1 MTPFSEFATHVK
13 VGKEDAPTTTTT
25 VESTILRSMTALGSS
40 SPRVS
45 DDGKSYINDSNN
57 ENENKNANQVLLI
70 VEDGIYETDNETET
84 DGSSSNAK
92 TIARQ
97 LKDHPPGSPMT
108 PRQLLYLGCIWYL
121 SADHHQKNQEHEE
134 RTDMNVKPLR
144 LSLSDA
150 TMTLHEGDYLRIH
163 HTPRRFPMVY
173 EVDWSFPN
181 NACNTTTNNNSN
193 SNNNNKIDALPAVV
207 QQQGPGYCIID
218 KPPIIPVHA
227 TVDNAVENAAHQLF
241 LALEQQQQQNLTAF
255 KRYQTHDDTNVTRA
269 HLPQQQQQQQRPQQ
283 RQQQQQQQQYRDQE
297 DPPYLAAVQRLDVNT
312 SGLMVMG
319 TSPEFAAYFSQLLR
333 RKTAAIDVHGGSS
346 SNSSSG
352 VITIRRNTTS
362 SSTGPTIE
370 KGYKCLVCVQPDE
383 QSGESVLE
391 AWKRLSNLQR
401 PKPPPSSSPSINSST
416 NSNNTIIIRHF
427 LQASGKAPKLFVDKI
442 PEDDADSKWYECLM
456 EITNVGDP
464 FPLYATNEDDKTP
477 SLASELW
484 PKVGGSNNSRIPPT
498 SKAVVEVHVSLLTG
512 RTHQIRGQLSK
523 LGFPIVGDEQYGGAM
538 PLEGSPRVEQ
548 HEQEEEL
555 AAAAAIDTASMG
567 VPLHSEDPQLL
578 ALQCCHIGFRDA
590 EYESVWNKKKRRRG
604 LKGRPSRSGQW
615 VHGTIQNAWWT
626 PFLKEQHSVK
636 DGGQF
641 SDIDFRDEDDDAS
654 DKTTTTTT
662 TDIIDTSTI
671 RASIIEQDI
680 RSDMLPPQVQ
690 LSPGRNKYVVAKL
703 RDPSTNKVRW
713 FVQSAPLPYHAEVA
727 FDLVEWIGAVPG
739 YEQTRIQITGGGR
752 IDYDPSSSTVSVYGF
767 SYRYGK
773 GDHARVAN
781 LIEASAAFGDD
792 LTVTFDL
799 SDKLY

>member
-1 MTPFSEFATHVK
+1 MGGMTPFSEFATHVK
-13 VGKEDAPTTTTT
+13 VGKEDAPTATTTT
-25 VESTILRSMTALGSS
+25 VESAILRSMTALGEN
-40 SPRVS
+40 
-45 DDGKSYINDSNN
+45 GKSCTNDSNN
-57 ENENKNANQVLLI
+57 ENENNSTNPVLLI
-70 VEDGIYETDNETET
+70 VEDKFYEI
-84 DGSSSNAK
+84 DGSSNSDSNAK

-134 RTDMNVKPLR
+134 RTDLKVKPLR

-173 EVDWSFPN
+173 EFDWSFPN
-181 NACNTTTNNNSN
+181 NACNTSVTTNN
-193 SNNNNKIDALPAVV
+193 KDDALPVVV

-241 LALEQQQQQNLTAF
+241 LALKEQQQQKLTAF
-255 KRYQTHDDTNVTRA
+255 NVTKKHVDTNFTRTR
-269 HLPQQQQQQQRPQQ
+269 LPQQQQQ
-283 RQQQQQQQQYRDQE
+283 RQQLAGQE

-346 SNSSSG
+346 SSNG
-352 VITIRRNTTS
+352 VITTRRNATS
-362 SSTGPTIE
+362 SSRSPTIE

-383 QSGESVLE
+383 SSGESVLQ

-401 PKPPPSSSPSINSST
+401 PKPPPSSSPSINSNS

-442 PEDDADSKWYECLM
+442 PEDDEDSKWYECLM

-498 SKAVVEVHVSLLTG
+498 AKAVVEVQVSLLTG

-538 PLEGSPRVEQ
+538 PLEGSPRVER
-548 HEQEEEL
+548 HEQNAEL
-555 AAAAAIDTASMG
+555 DAANAASMG
-567 VPLHSEDPQLL
+567 APLHSEDPQLL

-590 EYESVWNKKKRRRG
+590 EYESVWNNKKRRDV

-615 VHGTIQNAWWT
+615 VQGTIQNAWWS
-626 PFLKEQHSVK
+626 PVLKEQHAVK
-636 DGGQF
+636 EGSKF
-641 SDIDFRDEDDDAS
+641 SDIDFRDADDDAADETS
-654 DKTTTTTT
+654 T
-662 TDIIDTSTI
+662 IAIMDTSTI
-671 RASIIEQDI
+671 KASSSIEQDI
-680 RSDMLPPQVQ
+680 RSDMLPPPVQ

-703 RDPSTNKVRW
+703 RDPSTNKLRW

-739 YEQTRIQITGGGR
+739 YEQTRIEITGGGR

-781 LIEASAAFGDD
+781 LIEASTAFGDD

>member
-1 MTPFSEFATHVK
+1 MRGYSFCSPVPSWKNHRRVQQHYFSNHFGDKQQNSNCLHHSTWTGDMSPFSEFATHVK
-13 VGKEDAPTTTTT
+13 VGKEEAPTTT
-25 VESTILRSMTALGSS
+25 VESAILRSMTALGSS
-40 SPRVS
+40 SSRLS
-45 DDGKSYINDSNN
+45 EDGKSYTNYNNN
-57 ENENKNANQVLLI
+57 ENSANPVLI
-70 VEDGIYETDNETET
+70 VEDRIYETET
-84 DGSSSNAK
+84 DGSSNP
-92 TIARQ
+92 IARQ
-97 LKDHPPGSPMT
+97 LKDHPPGRPMT

-121 SADHHQKNQEHEE
+121 SADHHQKNEEHEQ
-134 RTDMNVKPLR
+134 RSDLSVKPSR

-163 HTPRRFPMVY
+163 HTPRRFPRVY

-181 NACNTTTNNNSN
+181 NACNTTTNNN
-193 SNNNNKIDALPAVV
+193 NNNKNDALPVVV

-241 LALEQQQQQNLTAF
+241 LALEQQQQQNSTSF
-255 KRYQTHDDTNVTRA
+255 NRDPKHDETNVTRA
-269 HLPQQQQQQQRPQQ
+269 HFQQQQHC
-283 RQQQQQQQQYRDQE
+283 DQE

-333 RKTAAIDVHGGSS
+333 RKTAAIDDHGS
-346 SNSSSG
+346 SSSG
-352 VITIRRNTTS
+352 VITTRNATS
-362 SSTGPTIE
+362 STSPTIE

-383 QSGESVLE
+383 RSGESVLQ

-401 PKPPPSSSPSINSST
+401 PKPPSSSSPSINS
-416 NSNNTIIIRHF
+416 NSNTTIIVRHY
-427 LQASGKAPKLFVDKI
+427 LQASDKAPKLFVDRI
-442 PEDDADSKWYECLM
+442 PDDEGSKWYECLM
-456 EITNVGDP
+456 EITNVGEP
-464 FPLYATNEDDKTP
+464 FPLYATNEDDKTS
-477 SLASELW
+477 SLANELW

-498 SKAVVEVHVSLLTG
+498 AKAVVEVQVSLLTG

-523 LGFPIVGDEQYGGAM
+523 LGFPIVGDEQYGGAI
-538 PLEGSPRVEQ
+538 PLQGPSKVD
-548 HEQEEEL
+548 HEL
-555 AAAAAIDTASMG
+555 DATAAAASIGA
-567 VPLHSEDPQLL
+567 PHSEDPQLL

-590 EYESVWNKKKRRRG
+590 EYESVWNKKKRRYALR
-604 LKGRPSRSGQW
+604 GRPSRSGQW
-615 VHGTIQNAWWT
+615 VHGTLQNAWWT
-626 PFLKEQHSVK
+626 PFLKEQHAVN
-636 DGGQF
+636 DGSQF
-641 SDIDFRDEDDDAS
+641 SDIDFRDADDDAS
-654 DKTTTTTT
+654 DKTTTT
-662 TDIIDTSTI
+662 DFVDTSTI
-671 RASIIEQDI
+671 RASSIEQDI
-680 RSDMLPPQVQ
+680 RPDMLPPEVQ

-703 RDPSTNKVRW
+703 RDPSTKKIRL

-739 YEQTRIQITGGGR
+739 YEQTRIDVTGGGR
-752 IDYDPSSSTVSVYGF
+752 IDYNPSSSTVRVYGF

-781 LIEASAAFGDD
+781 LIETSAFGAD